1 MEVALNQLVINE
13 IYISI
18 YSLQP
23 HPFNVFVSYSH
34 PTLLQRLEALD
45 KLEKV

>member
-1 MEVALNQLVINE
+1 MEVAYFKVIVNE
-13 IYISI
+13 KYMSI

-23 HPFNVFVSYSH
+23 HPFNVFLSYSH

-45 KLEKV
+45 KFR